1 MDFDYAV
8 QEGITSG
15 GIGHPVVNEAV
26 IERDR
31 EVVETVSSHYVKYF
45 VDLLIV
51 DNTWHSWNDKK

>member
-15 GIGHPVVNEAV
+15 GFGHGDNAAVNEAV

-31 EVVETVSSHYVKYF
+31 EIVETVS
-45 VDLLIV
+45 
-51 DNTWHSWNDKK
+51 

>member
-51 DNTWHSWNDKK
+51 DR

>member
-15 GIGHPVVNEAV
+15 AMGHGDNAAVDEAV

-31 EVVETVSSHYVKYF
+31 AVVETVSLKLAH
-45 VDLLIV
+45 
-51 DNTWHSWNDKK
+51 NTGWSIRLWITIC